1 MRAFPLLV
9 LIGSLAGA
17 GCATRSVP
25 PPPAPTAATDAVRV
39 ARIVRLM
46 ELNRNRVG
54 LEVERAGLSQRYG
67 ERHPQMVTIASQL
80 AAIDAAIA
88 REFLPEEL
96 AAVAVYED
104 RAIALRLQLEQERA
118 KGRGENHPEVQS
130 IHHQLATL
138 QEMAEAQR
146 GPQAEANLIARVQRD
161 PSAVAPQV
169 ELALHYLRAGR
180 QTDAERAL
188 DRALKLLRK
197 SR

>member
-1 MRAFPLLV
+1 MRVVSLLV
-9 LIGSLAGA
+9 LVGSIAGA
-17 GCATRSVP
+17 GCAARSLP
-25 PPPAPTAATDAVRV
+25 PPPPPTAATDAVRV

-46 ELNRNRVG
+46 ELNRNRVA

-96 AAVAVYED
+96 AAIAVYED

-130 IHHQLATL
+130 IRHQLATL

-161 PSAVAPQV
+161 PSAVAPQI

-180 QTDAERAL
+180 QADAERAL